1 MQIAQKFNTLLGNA
15 TITHPFH
22 PLCGKSYEVLKVK
35 EVNGT
40 RLYSLRAD
48 SGVMCIPESWTN
60 RGAQQ
65 KINSD
70 SHMLPFD
77 AIMLMELAHLLQTFE
92 EISKE
97 TENPV
102 DKIKKER

>member
-22 PLCGKSYEVLKVK
+22 PLFGQSYEVLKVK

-40 RLYSLRAD
+40 RLYSLRTD
-48 SGVMCIPESWTN
+48 SGVMCVHESWTN
-60 RGAQQ
+60 RKAQQ
-65 KINSD
+65 KLNPD
-70 SHMLPFD
+70 SHILPFD
-77 AIMLMELAHLLQTFE
+77 AFTLMELAQLLQTFE
-92 EISKE
+92 NFSTIV
-97 TENPV
+97 ENPV